1 MATETPAPSTVNLPT
16 FLLSHAVWI
25 VGIVV
30 ALVGFH
36 VWVGEHDQRIAA
48 EAAIKSSQATIATLQ
63 QQIATTNAQAAQ
75 KVQTIVKVV
84 HDLGPAPTSAQI
96 VAAVPQL
103 TDAPLQARV
112 IPNDPADISVAS
124 VPFVQFVQQA
134 ATDKVNLAACQNDL
148 KNETAIAVQKDVQIA
163 ALKKKPAFFKRV
175 TGVLKTVGIGIG
187 IGIFIGAHG
196 I

>member
-96 VAAVPQL
+96 VAAVPQI
-103 TDAPLQARV
+103 TDAPLNTRV
-112 IPNDPADISVAS
+112 IPNDPTDVSVAS
-124 VPFVQFVQQA
+124 APFLQFVQQA
-134 ATDKVNLAACQNDL
+134 ATDKVNLSACQNDL
-148 KNETAIAVQKDVQIA
+148 KSETAIAAQKDAQIA
-163 ALKKKPAFFKRV
+163 ALKKKPAFMKRV
-175 TGVLKTVGIGIG
+175 KKTLEMIAICVT
-187 IGIFIGAHG
+187 IGAALGAHL
-196 I
+196 